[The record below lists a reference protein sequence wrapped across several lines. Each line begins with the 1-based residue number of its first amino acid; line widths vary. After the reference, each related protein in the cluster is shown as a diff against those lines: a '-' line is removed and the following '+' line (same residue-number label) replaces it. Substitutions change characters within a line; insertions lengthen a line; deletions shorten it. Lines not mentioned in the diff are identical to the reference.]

1 MRQVGA
7 KGRKPLPSIAADC
20 SIASES
26 EKTSEYQITVMVK
39 AASGTQTWAMQARS
53 AEEALELY
61 EDGQGVIVESEI
73 EVTDLEDVTLAD
85 VEKVN

>member
-1 MRQVGA
+1 MA
-7 KGRKPLPSIAADC
+7 KKKRKAASDMLAASDG

-26 EKTSEYQITVMVK
+26 EQTSEYQITVMVR

-61 EDGQGVIVESEI
+61 EDGAGIIIESEI
-73 EVTDLEDVTLAD
+73 EVTDLDDATLTDV
-85 VEKVN
+85 VKVN